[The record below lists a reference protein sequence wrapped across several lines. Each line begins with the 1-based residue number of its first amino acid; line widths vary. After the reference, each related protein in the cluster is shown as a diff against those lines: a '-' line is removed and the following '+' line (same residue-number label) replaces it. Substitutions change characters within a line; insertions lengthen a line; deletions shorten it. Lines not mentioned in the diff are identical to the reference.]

1 MPNARLH
8 FIDECGH
15 APMIEHPD
23 QFNALTTD
31 FLEELAEEAT
41 VAPSRT

>member
-15 APMIEHPD
+15 APMIEHPGTFNHLTL
-23 QFNALTTD
+23 QFLD
-31 FLEELAEEAT
+31 DLAEGTFDPNA
-41 VAPSRT
+41 